1 MKAYL
6 TLLLF
11 SSCQIALGTEDCS
24 QCIDGI
30 ATIMDIHKSNN
41 DFIKI
46 DAAFLKILCPTYR
59 TYSFCQDDG
68 KVAFWEAAAWTND
81 IYEIFCNSVESCKSL
96 RFSSNNLAS
105 SCFPAVRAWFM
116 NSLKLLI

>member
-30 ATIMDIHKSNN
+30 ATIMVIHKSNN

-59 TYSFCQDDG
+59 TFSFCQDDG

-81 IYEIFCNSVESCKSL
+81 IYEDFCNSVESCNSF
-96 RFSSNNLAS
+96 RFVFIFSK
-105 SCFPAVRAWFM
+105 C
-116 NSLKLLI
+116 LKIMY